1 MSFGSRRPTQQLNI
15 HCSKCGGVTV
25 RFESFV
31 ADGVVF
37 EMVGNKLSEMMAFIS
52 ASPEVVLC
60 SECTAKAEAEA
71 EERRLRLRDKVRR
84 QMEPKPSAPAILE
97 QPASYLQS
105 NGQRKES
112 KLLRVR
118 SKKEVDNDRLTP
130 RRAASTRERV
140 TSER

>member
-1 MSFGSRRPTQQLNI
+1 
-15 HCSKCGGVTV
+15 
-25 RFESFV
+25 
-31 ADGVVF
+31 
-37 EMVGNKLSEMMAFIS
+37 MVGNKLSEMMAFIS

-84 QMEPKPSAPAILE
+84 QMEPKPSAPTILE
-97 QPASYLQS
+97 QPASYPQS

-112 KLLRVR
+112 KLLRAR
-118 SKKEVDNDRLTP
+118 SKKEVDGNGLTP
-130 RRAASTRERV
+130 RRAVSTREQV

>member
-1 MSFGSRRPTQQLNI
+1 
-15 HCSKCGGVTV
+15 
-25 RFESFV
+25 
-31 ADGVVF
+31 
-37 EMVGNKLSEMMAFIS
+37 MVGNKLSEMMAFIS

-97 QPASYLQS
+97 QPASYPQS
-105 NGQRKES
+105 NGQN
-112 KLLRVR
+112 KLLRAR
-118 SKKEVDNDRLTP
+118 SKKEVDKDGLTP
-130 RRAASTRERV
+130 RRAVSTREQV